1 MYGNYEREGWTG
13 LAIAIIVQAVED
25 FEKDRTEENAR
36 DLAESLQFYWNYTPE
51 EVMTFFKKLKENRE
65 K

>member
-1 MYGNYEREGWTG
+1 MVDNYEREGWTG

-36 DLAESLQFYWNYTPE
+36 DLAESLRFYWNYTPE
-51 EVMTFFKKLKENRE
+51 EIRVFFKKLKENRE